1 MDSKMSVEGLSD
13 KFVLAVDVGGTVTR
27 AVLLNSAG
35 RISAR
40 HYLASST
47 ISPEEGA
54 IEHDPEELWQTVRS
68 VIMQLIETEKL
79 SPVQVTALGLSV
91 QRATFCLWDRESGK
105 PYTNFI
111 SWADVRAAEQAYRM
125 NHKVLWKLLQLG
137 AGILSRITGS
147 TFFMAT
153 SQLKFVTDHILT
165 RLLWIF
171 EGDPELYRRA
181 KAGEVLF
188 GTIDTFLLY
197 RLSAG
202 RLHATDAS
210 NAAATSLYNPFDLR
224 WNGLFCRMFS
234 IPMGILP
241 EVRDTAGDFGTID
254 IPELQHFSIPIRAL
268 VGDQMSALFGHC
280 CFLPGEVKISQG
292 SGSFVDV
299 NVGVRGKGSRRG
311 LFPLVAWKLDGRAT
325 YMLEGSVATAG
336 RLIDWLGHGIGL
348 SDTPKVLN
356 DFAAQTE
363 DSNGVVFVP
372 TPAGIRFPYFNPKAK
387 GTIFGLSLTTH
398 RRHVARA
405 VLEGIAHRIVD
416 ILEGITKDTRQR
428 IIRVKVDGGVS
439 QSDIL
444 LQLISD
450 LSGYK
455 VERAPEIDMTAV
467 GAGYLAGLS
476 VGVWASLDELR
487 ELGEEYRVFSPSIGA
502 GERAERSRRWH
513 KAVRTVVRMYK

>member
-1 MDSKMSVEGLSD
+1 MSTERAGEE
-13 KFVLAVDVGGTVTR
+13 FVLALDVGGTVTR

-35 RISAR
+35 AVCDRTYIATD
-40 HYLASST
+40 T
-47 ISPEEGA
+47 ISTDEGMM
-54 IEHDPEELWQTVRS
+54 EHDPEQLWKSVRS
-68 VIMQLIETEKL
+68 VIARLIEKNSL
-79 SPVQVTALGLSV
+79 VPGQVSALGMSV
-91 QRATFCLWDRESGK
+91 QRATFCLWEKSSGI
-105 PYTNFI
+105 PCTNFI
-111 SWADVRAAEQAYRM
+111 SWSDIRAAEQAMKM
-125 NHKVLWKLLQLG
+125 NRNPVWKLLQVG

-147 TFFMAT
+147 TFFMAA

-165 RLLWIF
+165 RLLWVF
-171 EGDPELYRRA
+171 DQQPELYRRA
-181 KAGEVLF
+181 RAGEILF
-188 GTIDTFLLY
+188 GTIDTFLLH
-197 RLSAG
+197 RLTGG

-210 NAAATSLYNPFDLR
+210 NAAATSLYNPFDLK
-224 WNGLFCRMFS
+224 WNRMFCTIFS
-234 IPMGILP
+234 VPMGILP
-241 EVRDTAGDFGTID
+241 KVMDTAGDYGRVA
-254 IPELQHFSIPIRAL
+254 IPELEKYAIPIRAV

-280 CFLPGEVKISQG
+280 CFSPGEVKISQG

-299 NVGVRGKGSRRG
+299 NVGARGKGSRRG
-311 LFPLVAWKLDGRAT
+311 LFPLVAWKLDGKAT

-363 DSNGVVFVP
+363 DTNGVVFVP
-372 TPAGIRFPYFNPKAK
+372 TPAGIRFPYFNPKAR

-416 ILEGITKDTRQR
+416 ILEGITKDTHQK

-450 LSGYK
+450 LSGYE
-455 VERAPEIDMTAV
+455 VERAPEVDMTAV

-476 VGVWASLDELR
+476 AGVWTSFAELR
-487 ELGEEYRVFSPSIGA
+487 GLGEPYRVFTPQIGSRERE
-502 GERAERSRRWH
+502 ERAKRWR

>member
-1 MDSKMSVEGLSD
+1 MSSENSSE
-13 KFVLAVDVGGTVTR
+13 KYVLAVDVGGTVTR
-27 AVLLNSAG
+27 AVLLNAAG
-35 RISAR
+35 KVSAR
-40 HYLASST
+40 AYSSSKT
-47 ISPEEGA
+47 LSPEEGA
-54 IEHDPEELWQTVRS
+54 MEHDPEELWVTVRR
-68 VIMQLIETEKL
+68 VLLKLIKK
-79 SPVQVTALGLSV
+79 QGLAPGQISAMGMSV
-91 QRATFCLWDRESGK
+91 QRATFCLWERESGT
-105 PYTNFI
+105 PCTNFI
-111 SWADVRAAEQAYRM
+111 SWSDVRAAKQAYRM
-125 NHKVLWKLLQLG
+125 NHNPLWKIVQFG
-137 AGILSRITGS
+137 SGVLSRITGS
-147 TFFMAT
+147 TFFIAA

-165 RLLWIF
+165 RLLWVF
-171 EGDPELYRRA
+171 EREPELYRRA
-181 KAGEVLF
+181 KSGEILF

-197 RLSAG
+197 RLSGG

-224 WNGLFCRMFS
+224 WNRLFCTIFS
-234 IPMGILP
+234 VPMGILP

-254 IPELQHFSIPIRAL
+254 IPELRDYSIPIRAL

-280 CFLPGEVKISQG
+280 CFKPGEVKISQG

-299 NVGVRGKGSRRG
+299 NVGFRGTGSRRG
-311 LFPLVAWKLDGRAT
+311 LFPLVAWKLDGKAT

-363 DSNGVVFVP
+363 DTNGVVFVP
-372 TPAGIRFPYFNPKAK
+372 TPAGIRFPYFNPKAR

-416 ILEGITKDTRQR
+416 ILEGITKDTHQC

-444 LQLISD
+444 LQIISD
-450 LSGYK
+450 LSGYE
-455 VERAPEIDMTAV
+455 VERAPEVDMTAV
-467 GAGYLAGLS
+467 GAAYLAGLS
-476 VGVWASLDELR
+476 VGVWNSLEELR
-487 ELGEEYRVFSPSIGA
+487 GLGDEYHVFSPGISA
-502 GERAERSRRWH
+502 EERNARSKRWH
-513 KAVRTVVRMYK
+513 KAVRTVVRMY